1 MRIQKP
7 DAAFAN
13 CETSALKAE
22 KTAMKIVV
30 FDPSLTMKQQL
41 QRALIGAVFLIVAI
55 SLIVLLGS
63 GLGTITASRNTIISR
78 LNEQTRNEVAK
89 VSGAT
94 ADVLSQ
100 RLNTVAASVVQ
111 TLHFQALAIMRDT
124 PTPLKSVKSWP
135 EFEFKS
141 GCVAAL
147 KCPADSATRNLAD
160 KDAFVSLSS
169 SSVYA
174 MRNLNPGVVPVDGQ
188 AFTTSAEFDDLQ
200 NPLSNPVPAFVNSKL
215 ALLDRVFP
223 LVYSKGPSKD
233 AMFFIYS
240 AASMPD
246 AANANQ
252 RLSVLR
258 QYPGMQRQVED
269 PSQVYDPSQRSWFTG
284 APTSGVGLRV
294 YQETFTKQ
302 LVINLATKTTFR
314 PSVTSD
320 PVLPCPPVDMSISGS
335 KTEFAPYAA
344 SSSVCNGYS
353 AGYTNA
359 ELAQPSC
366 CRSACQDGTD
376 FFMNVPAA
384 RGTMSTPKGAGASPH
399 RCTSRESRPDSEVT
413 LVHAAVLALR
423 EVASILSKIE
433 IQANRFIVIC
443 NPKTA
448 EVLF

>member
-1 MRIQKP
+1 
-7 DAAFAN
+7 
-13 CETSALKAE
+13 
-22 KTAMKIVV
+22 MKIVV

-188 AFTTSAEFDDLQ
+188 AFTTSAEFDALQ
-200 NPLSNPVPAFVNSKL
+200 NPSSNPVPAFVNSKL

-258 QYPGMQRQVED
+258 QYPGRRDE
-269 PSQVYDPSQRSWFTG
+269 
-284 APTSGVGLRV
+284 
-294 YQETFTKQ
+294 
-302 LVINLATKTTFR
+302 
-314 PSVTSD
+314 
-320 PVLPCPPVDMSISGS
+320 
-335 KTEFAPYAA
+335 
-344 SSSVCNGYS
+344 
-353 AGYTNA
+353 
-359 ELAQPSC
+359 
-366 CRSACQDGTD
+366 
-376 FFMNVPAA
+376 
-384 RGTMSTPKGAGASPH
+384 
-399 RCTSRESRPDSEVT
+399 
-413 LVHAAVLALR
+413 
-423 EVASILSKIE
+423 
-433 IQANRFIVIC
+433 
-443 NPKTA
+443 
-448 EVLF
+448 